1 MSQRQAGLLLSVRVR
16 HCWTHLLFF
25 GRNAALDSASAG
37 SSTRL
42 IRACLATPLAH
53 GPLVASCRPA
63 ARRRTSSWSVSVTAH
78 CRSANCRRHPTAGT
92 PHPHCCAAERRRRA
106 HRQQSA
112 LSMLSSAT
120 LSVGL
125 RNETGTLELLSPRFV
140 PGGTAPTKEPHF
152 SFVLPL
158 ADPEVNL
165 GPGAAPAHA

>member
-1 MSQRQAGLLLSVRVR
+1 
-16 HCWTHLLFF
+16 
-25 GRNAALDSASAG
+25 
-37 SSTRL
+37 
-42 IRACLATPLAH
+42 
-53 GPLVASCRPA
+53 
-63 ARRRTSSWSVSVTAH
+63 
-78 CRSANCRRHPTAGT
+78 
-92 PHPHCCAAERRRRA
+92 
-106 HRQQSA
+106 
-112 LSMLSSAT
+112 MLSSAT